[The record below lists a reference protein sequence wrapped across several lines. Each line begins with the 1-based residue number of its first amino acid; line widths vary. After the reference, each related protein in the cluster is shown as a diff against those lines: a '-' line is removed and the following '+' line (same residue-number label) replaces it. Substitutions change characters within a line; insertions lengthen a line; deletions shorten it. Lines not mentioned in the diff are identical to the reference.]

1 MQAYINDNIIICSVI
16 VVKKGV
22 KKIRNLHLTIF
33 FVCFLSLMK
42 AFPAVQLQAEF
53 SVDYEAE
60 ASAALSQISLEF
72 HFPLKYCSESLKDFR
87 LTIKPNH

>member
-1 MQAYINDNIIICSVI
+1 
-16 VVKKGV
+16 
-22 KKIRNLHLTIF
+22 
-33 FVCFLSLMK
+33 MK